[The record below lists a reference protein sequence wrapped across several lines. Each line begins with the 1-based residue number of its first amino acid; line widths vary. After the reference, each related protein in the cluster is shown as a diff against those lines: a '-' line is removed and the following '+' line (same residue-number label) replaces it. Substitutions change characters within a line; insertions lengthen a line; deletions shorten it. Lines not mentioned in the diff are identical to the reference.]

1 MPSLRKRIYTFSAL
15 FFVTI
20 LAFVCTL
27 GLVTQQASIDT
38 DTENM
43 MIYYGLFIEKKGLGG
58 HSEHVIQGGLMT
70 AYHHVE
76 HLPPYIREAF
86 SWNDMKN
93 EELYQR
99 ALINSDDKNVYV
111 YVLKYT
117 LKDQQSN
124 IIIVSEYLEELEE
137 QMQYEQ
143 ALWYENTRTLGVFSA
158 LLVVGAILIFIS
170 LYYLLIRPIRT
181 MSVWLSNPSDPI
193 PYDRIKYQ
201 ELINVVHSYQSSLEK
216 QTEIIEKEELFLS
229 TMSHELRTPIAIIA
243 SSVELLDRLEVE
255 ERVAKINGRIS
266 YAITNMNYLVK
277 TLLWLSRKN
286 NQPLTEEVLDL
297 SALIHQVIDDNH
309 YLLEGRDTVVDIKC
323 TIEPHCEIRDN
334 YGAIHLAIVNLVR
347 NALQYSADGQIDIIF
362 DDGVLMVKN
371 PYQENINQT
380 KGKESYGYGL
390 YLVEKICASRG
401 YLFSIDYQSDS
412 VVASLSVKT

>member
-1 MPSLRKRIYTFSAL
+1 
-15 FFVTI
+15 
-20 LAFVCTL
+20 
-27 GLVTQQASIDT
+27 
-38 DTENM
+38 M
-43 MIYYGLFIEKKGLGG
+43 MIYYGRLIEKNGLRED
-58 HSEHVIQGGLMT
+58 SEYVPQAELLA
-70 AYHHVE
+70 AYQRAENV
-76 HLPPYIREAF
+76 PPHIREAF
-86 SWNDMKN
+86 SLDDMKN
-93 EELYQR
+93 EKLYQR
-99 ALINSDDKNVYV
+99 ALTNSDKQNVYV
-111 YVLKYT
+111 YILKYR
-117 LKDQQSN
+117 LKEQQSN
-124 IIIVSEYLEELEE
+124 MFIVSEYLEALEE
-137 QMQYEQ
+137 KMQYEQ

-309 YLLEGRDTVVDIKC
+309 YLLEGRDTVVEVKC
-323 TIEPHCEIRDN
+323 TLEPNYEIRDN